1 MKRKRRRAKLGL
13 IKPAG
18 VEPETWTMLTA
29 ARGGQRGKM
38 VQLLAADPGRV
49 QLEYWY
55 TRPLHFAVR
64 EGHLHIVQLLLDGG
78 DDSTWV
84 RYGHE
89 DLMVV
94 ARDRGHEAVA
104 QLLADDRRRHNVD
117 RARPIHTAAGGGD
130 TAAVEVALR
139 ADEGQVGVGDGEG
152 WTPLHHAVHG
162 GHRATV
168 ALLCQRGASVA
179 AVQRGGSPDWYR
191 ARNQRPIDIAL
202 RNNDPTM
209 VGFLLAHGAEYT
221 LDLAAQDGDVETV
234 RRLCRSRTS
243 RRHRGGQALTIAARA
258 GQAKLVRALVRGGVE
273 PTQPVPDAPR
283 GAALWHAAAQGHLA
297 IAEMLL
303 EAGADP
309 NAWIESSGAPIHQ
322 AKDDAMKAL
331 LYRYGA
337 KAKNAADF
345 VLGDDIDALRVLI
358 EHDPAAVAGAG
369 CGSVYT
375 FAVAFNKV
383 AALDLL
389 LSSGIP
395 VPPVVTECRTYLWRR
410 PELARRL
417 LAAGMDPNLPNWQW
431 QTPLHNIAEMNP
443 MWVRKGRNNP
453 VQRRERAHRQTLVDL
468 FLEFGA
474 DIDVVDEEY
483 RSTPLGW
490 AARQGQDDVVE
501 LLLERGADPSGGE
514 AWARPH
520 AWAERRKHGKIARRL
535 KRAGAR

>member
-1 MKRKRRRAKLGL
+1 MIFRNELRVKRMTE
-13 IKPAG
+13 ID
-18 VEPETWTMLTA
+18 M
-29 ARGGQRGKM
+29 
-38 VQLLAADPGRV
+38 
-49 QLEYWY
+49 
-55 TRPLHFAVR
+55 
-64 EGHLHIVQLLLDGG
+64 
-78 DDSTWV
+78 
-84 RYGHE
+84 
-89 DLMVV
+89 
-94 ARDRGHEAVA
+94 
-104 QLLADDRRRHNVD
+104 
-117 RARPIHTAAGGGD
+117 
-130 TAAVEVALR
+130 
-139 ADEGQVGVGDGEG
+139 
-152 WTPLHHAVHG
+152 
-162 GHRATV
+162 
-168 ALLCQRGASVA
+168 
-179 AVQRGGSPDWYR
+179 

-443 MWVRKGRNNP
+443 MWVRKGRNSP

-474 DIDVVDEEY
+474 DIDAVDEEY

>member
-1 MKRKRRRAKLGL
+1 MN
-13 IKPAG
+13 
-18 VEPETWTMLTA
+18 
-29 ARGGQRGKM
+29 
-38 VQLLAADPGRV
+38 
-49 QLEYWY
+49 
-55 TRPLHFAVR
+55 
-64 EGHLHIVQLLLDGG
+64 
-78 DDSTWV
+78 WV
-84 RYGHE
+84 
-89 DLMVV
+89 
-94 ARDRGHEAVA
+94 
-104 QLLADDRRRHNVD
+104 
-117 RARPIHTAAGGGD
+117 
-130 TAAVEVALR
+130 
-139 ADEGQVGVGDGEG
+139 
-152 WTPLHHAVHG
+152 
-162 GHRATV
+162 
-168 ALLCQRGASVA
+168 
-179 AVQRGGSPDWYR
+179 
-191 ARNQRPIDIAL
+191 
-202 RNNDPTM
+202 
-209 VGFLLAHGAEYT
+209 
-221 LDLAAQDGDVETV
+221 
-234 RRLCRSRTS
+234 
-243 RRHRGGQALTIAARA
+243 
-258 GQAKLVRALVRGGVE
+258 
-273 PTQPVPDAPR
+273 
-283 GAALWHAAAQGHLA
+283 WHAAAQGHLA

-514 AWARPH
+514 AWARPL